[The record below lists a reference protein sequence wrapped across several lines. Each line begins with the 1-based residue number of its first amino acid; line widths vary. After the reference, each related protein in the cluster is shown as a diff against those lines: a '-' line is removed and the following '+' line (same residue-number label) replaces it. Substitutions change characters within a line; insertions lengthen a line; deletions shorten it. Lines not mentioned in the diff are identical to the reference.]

1 MNPENLKLAVELRRA
16 LHAHP
21 ELSMEETWT
30 KAALIDFLKTH
41 TGLEI
46 CDRGRWFYAIYH
58 GGTDAPAMAFRADF
72 DAVPVEES
80 NDIPWKSQFPG
91 VAHKCGHDGHSA
103 ALAAFALEVWQRGAA
118 QDVYFLFQH
127 AEEIGGGAVE
137 CQAFIPEHNIA
148 EIFAFHNM
156 PGLPKDT
163 ACMRVGTTQCASR
176 GMSVFFTGWPSHA
189 SRPED
194 GCNPAFA
201 QARLVLTIPELL
213 VLDDWQDM
221 VLCTVV
227 ESSVGGP
234 AFGVSPGEG
243 VVRMTVRAA
252 REAEMETLITRLER
266 AAAELAE
273 AEGLTVRFEYQD
285 AFPETVAH
293 ASSVAKV
300 QAACDKLGIPTLEL
314 SEGSRGS
321 EDFGYYTKLIPG
333 AMFMLGAGDVPPVH
347 THAFDFDD
355 ELIPLAVRIFG
366 ALAGV
371 PLV

>member
-1 MNPENLKLAVELRRA
+1 MNPANLRLAIALRRA

-21 ELSMEETWT
+21 ELSMEEVWT
-30 KAALIDFLKTH
+30 KATLVDFLKTH
-41 TGLEI
+41 TGLDI

-58 GGTDAPAMAFRADF
+58 AGTDAPAIAFRADF
-72 DAVPVEES
+72 DAVPVEET

-103 ALAAFALEVWQRGAA
+103 TLAAFALEVWQRGAP

-137 CQAFIPEHNIA
+137 CQVFIPEHNIA

-156 PGLPKDT
+156 PGLPWGT
-163 ACMRVGTTQCASR
+163 ACMRAGTTQCASK
-176 GMSVFFTGWPSHA
+176 GMSVFFQGAPSHA

-194 GCNPAFA
+194 GRNPAFA
-201 QARLVLTIPELL
+201 CARLVLAIPELL
-213 VLDDWQDM
+213 ALDCWQDM

-227 ESSVGGP
+227 ESSVGSP

-243 VVRMTVRAA
+243 VVRMTARAA
-252 REAEMETLITRLER
+252 REAEMEQLIARLEQ
-266 AAAELAE
+266 AAQGLAE
-273 AEGLTVRFEYQD
+273 AEGLEVHFEYQD

-300 QAACDKLGIPTLEL
+300 QAACESLGIPTLEL

-321 EDFGYYTKLIPG
+321 EDFGYYTKRIPG
-333 AMFMLGAGDVPPVH
+333 AMFIMGAGDVSPVH

-355 ELIPLAVRIFG
+355 TLIAPTVSIFK
-366 ALAGV
+366 ALAG
-371 PLV
+371 L